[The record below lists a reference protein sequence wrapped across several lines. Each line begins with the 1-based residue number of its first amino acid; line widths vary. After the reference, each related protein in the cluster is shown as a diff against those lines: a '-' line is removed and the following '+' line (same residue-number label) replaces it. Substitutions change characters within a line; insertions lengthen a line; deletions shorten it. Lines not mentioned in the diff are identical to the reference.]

1 MILVTVE
8 RALRLLRVIVFEG
21 SLSISQAAEVS
32 ATSSSSAYRLL
43 RALSNAGLIE
53 RDPNTGRFRPGPDL
67 LRMAAHI
74 LASADIR
81 RMAMESMVELVE
93 QWQETVTLCLRTS
106 RDQVLYFD
114 RVPSPRWLQYVVPLG
129 EAAQLHVGSSGRAIL
144 AYMRP
149 DEIDQVLSQK
159 LESFTASTPTDPA
172 AIKEELALVHRRG
185 YALSYGE
192 RVDGAV
198 GVSAPV
204 FDARDRV
211 IGALLLS
218 IPLSHMEEIGDVD
231 VVGKSVRQVADQVSL
246 KLGWLAPEVESHQK
260 TASFGS
266 P

>member
-21 SLSISQAAEVS
+21 SLSISQAAEVTE
-32 ATSSSSAYRLL
+32 TSSSSAYRLL
-43 RALSNAGLIE
+43 RALGNAGLIE
-53 RDPNTGRFRPGPDL
+53 RDPHTGRFRPGPDL

-81 RMAMESMVELVE
+81 RMALESMVALVE

-144 AYMRP
+144 AHMRP
-149 DEIDQVLSQK
+149 DEIDRVLSQK
-159 LESFTASTPTDPA
+159 LESFTRSTPTDPA
-172 AIKEELALVHRRG
+172 AIKEDLALVHRRG

-192 RVDGAV
+192 RVDGAA

-204 FDARDRV
+204 FDARGMV

-218 IPLSHMEEIGDVD
+218 IPMSRIDEIGNVD
-231 VVGKSVRQVADQVSL
+231 IVGKSVRQAADRVSL
-246 KLGWLAPEVESHQK
+246 KLGWMAPEAESRQQ
-260 TASFGS
+260 APALGRR
-266 P
+266 